1 MKKLISSILLVA
13 LAILLMIG
21 IYELMSKIFSNPNI
35 SIYQVAWL
43 AFAIV
48 LLGVIF
54 WLILTVH
61 EKDKTSYEV
70 YVVNDKDI
78 KWTRDLK
85 TGVYRIKRSESI
97 AHGKKINVRAKS
109 YDEALFKVQGKYP
122 FATLL

>member
-35 SIYQVAWL
+35 SLYQVAWL

-85 TGVYRIKRSESI
+85 KGVYRIKRSESI

-109 YDEALFKVQGKYP
+109 YDEALFKVQGNYP
-122 FATLL
+122 SATKL